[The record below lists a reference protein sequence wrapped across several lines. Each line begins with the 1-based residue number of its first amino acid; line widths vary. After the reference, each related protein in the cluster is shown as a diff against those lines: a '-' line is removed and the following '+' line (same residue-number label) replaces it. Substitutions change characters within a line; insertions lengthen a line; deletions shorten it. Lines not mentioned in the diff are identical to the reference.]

1 MKNWILTS
9 IMSSSIVLV
18 ATANEPEKKAEYLT
32 GKKKNIESRGNTYDP
47 QQWSDHFDA
56 QDLNKD
62 GALSAEEKTAYKAS
76 QKASKNTAK
85 KAPKK
90 DSKQGTPRLTA
101 TVVTPLAT
109 AKLPAIDPIN
119 TLW

>member
-18 ATANEPEKKAEYLT
+18 ATANEPEKKAGYLT

-62 GALSAEEKTAYKAS
+62 GALSAEEKV
-76 QKASKNTAK
+76 
-85 KAPKK
+85 
-90 DSKQGTPRLTA
+90 L
-101 TVVTPLAT
+101 
-109 AKLPAIDPIN
+109 
-119 TLW
+119 